1 MSFILDALK
10 KSETERQEQGSAEFV
25 NVPTSGERREGP
37 PAWLWILGALLL
49 INLMVLAGIM
59 MRSEVRPATSDA
71 EPADALASPVIES
84 VPAAT
89 DEPVQEEPAQA
100 SEDFADRLAA
110 AREAELPR
118 DDVAPEDV
126 GGSPVGG
133 PSSPSQ
139 FAAKAAPTGSAAA
152 ASRATNTALLPTI
165 HEVMANGLVNVGEL
179 HVDIHV
185 FAENAADRFVFINM
199 AKYNEGAR
207 LAEGPLVEEIT
218 VDGVVLSHNGTT
230 FLVPRD

>member
-10 KSETERQEQGSAEFV
+10 KSETERQEKGSAEFV
-25 NVPTSGERREGP
+25 NVPTGGERRDGP
-37 PAWLWILGALLL
+37 PAWLWVLGALLL
-49 INLMVLAGIM
+49 INLVVLAGLM
-59 MRSEVRPATSDA
+59 LRPGASPPA
-71 EPADALASPVIES
+71 PEAADALAAPVIES
-84 VPAAT
+84 VPAVL
-89 DEPVQEEPAQA
+89 DEPEPGPVQD

-118 DDVAPEDV
+118 DDVAPEEV
-126 GGSPVGG
+126 AGSSVGG
-133 PSSPSQ
+133 PPTS
-139 FAAKAAPTGSAAA
+139 FVAAT
-152 ASRATNTALLPTI
+152 LPTI

-218 VDGVVLSHNGTT
+218 PDGVVLSHNGTT

>member
-10 KSETERQEQGSAEFV
+10 KSETERQEKGSAEFV
-25 NVPTSGERREGP
+25 NVPTGGERRDGP
-37 PAWLWILGALLL
+37 PAWLWVLGALLL
-49 INLMVLAGIM
+49 INLVVLAGLM
-59 MRSEVRPATSDA
+59 LRPGARPPSPAA
-71 EPADALASPVIES
+71 EPAEARAAPVIES
-84 VPAAT
+84 VPVVESA
-89 DEPVQEEPAQA
+89 PA

-118 DDVAPEDV
+118 DDVAPDV
-126 GGSPVGG
+126 VGEPSVGRPSVGG
-133 PSSPSQ
+133 PAGPT
-139 FAAKAAPTGSAAA
+139 AAEAAPTGSAAVT
-152 ASRATNTALLPTI
+152 STATNTALLPTI
-165 HEVMANGLVNVGEL
+165 HEVTANGLVNVGEL

-199 AKYNEGAR
+199 AKYSEGAR

-218 VDGVVLSHNGTT
+218 PDGVVLSHSGTT

>member
-25 NVPTSGERREGP
+25 NVPTGGERRDGP
-37 PAWLWILGALLL
+37 PAWLWVLGALLL
-49 INLMVLAGIM
+49 VNLVVLAGIM
-59 MRSEVRPATSDA
+59 MRPQAQPPASEA
-71 EPADALASPVIES
+71 EAADARAAPVIES
-84 VPAAT
+84 AP
-89 DEPVQEEPAQA
+89 EPVQV
-100 SEDFADRLAA
+100 SEDFADRVAA
-110 AREAELPR
+110 ARAEELPR
-118 DDVAPEDV
+118 DEPVAVDV
-126 GGSPVGG
+126 GGSSGQN
-133 PSSPSQ
+133 Q
-139 FAAKAAPTGSAAA
+139 FAAKAAPTGSAAPTA
-152 ASRATNTALLPTI
+152 RATNTATLPTI

-185 FAENAADRFVFINM
+185 FADNAADRFVFINM